1 MPYKKHQRDRQKGNE
16 AEGIH
21 QQREGQNQ
29 RGSQEIQRH
38 HDVSLIDPVCDH
50 AAYGGQKDGRQ
61 ERAGGHGPV
70 EGGRAGQIQQ
80 VKGQGKTDGGIAE
93 QRDDLTQDDQGK
105 IFGKQFLFL
114 ILFSYVLLFIPNDG
128 MYML

>member
-1 MPYKKHQRDRQKGNE
+1 MRLGYQSRDAGLYRGLIGSGDAVQKHQRDRQKGNE

-50 AAYGGQKDGRQ
+50 AAHGG
-61 ERAGGHGPV
+61 
-70 EGGRAGQIQQ
+70 
-80 VKGQGKTDGGIAE
+80 
-93 QRDDLTQDDQGK
+93 
-105 IFGKQFLFL
+105 
-114 ILFSYVLLFIPNDG
+114 
-128 MYML
+128 